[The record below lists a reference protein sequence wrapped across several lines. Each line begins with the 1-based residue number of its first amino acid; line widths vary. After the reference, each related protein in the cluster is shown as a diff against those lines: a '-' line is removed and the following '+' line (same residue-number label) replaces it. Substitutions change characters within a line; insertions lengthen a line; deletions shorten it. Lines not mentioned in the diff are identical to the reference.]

1 MHRSIRMILIGSLG
15 VFFYNYFLLLGTAR
29 LKAQTA
35 FVINELWPAL
45 IILFSCWILK
55 EKMNPGKAAAVIF
68 SFLGI
73 LVVTTDGNLAEFSL
87 GDSRG
92 VFYALMAAVC
102 YGMYCTLN
110 ALPYLTWALALDLG
124 NTAVIANLAYLTP
137 FVSLLLTHFV
147 LGEKITVFSVLGL
160 VLIVTGIIIQ
170 MIVNKKMEASE
181 I

>member
-1 MHRSIRMILIGSLG
+1 MKKEYLYAGTSVLCFGTVATVSKLLMNQLDALYVLAFSFLFATLFLGVYNWKKGFLCEVKKLTARIWIRMILIGSLG

-45 IILFSCWILK
+45 SILFSCWILK
-55 EKMNPGKAAAVIF
+55 EKMNPGKAVAVIF

-92 VFYALMAAVC
+92 AFL
-102 YGMYCTLN
+102 CT
-110 ALPYLTWALALDLG
+110 DG
-124 NTAVIANLAYLTP
+124 
-137 FVSLLLTHFV
+137 
-147 LGEKITVFSVLGL
+147 GSVLWH
-160 VLIVTGIIIQ
+160 VLYF
-170 MIVNKKMEASE
+170 K
-181 I
+181 

>member
-35 FVINELWPAL
+35 FVINELWLAL

-55 EKMNPGKAAAVIF
+55 EKMNLGKAAAVIF

-110 ALPYLTWALALDLG
+110 KKEIYD
-124 NTAVIANLAYLTP
+124 
-137 FVSLLLTHFV
+137 
-147 LGEKITVFSVLGL
+147 KISVL
-160 VLIVTGIIIQ
+160 
-170 MIVNKKMEASE
+170 
-181 I
+181 